1 MCDGATT
8 AGAENASV
16 QATSL
21 GWRYKRNPA
30 VTASRVDLPPTQT
43 EHSFAAIPFPLGP
56 SQSLP
61 RFQVSLAIASFLQF
75 RHICP
80 PPFDADALGR

>member
-61 RFQVSLAIASFLQF
+61 RFQVHWPSLLSYNSGTFVHPHLMQT
-75 RHICP
+75 P
-80 PPFDADALGR
+80 

>member
-1 MCDGATT
+1 MRRGDDCRRGERIGAGYF
-8 AGAENASV
+8 ARV
-16 QATSL
+16 
-21 GWRYKRNPA
+21 RYKRNPA